1 MHTDPVFG
9 LTIVLKQAARRDGR
23 KEFFAMPADRVPGR
37 RARFL
42 YHAPARDAYPGAGE
56 VRP

>member
-42 YHAPARDAYPGAGE
+42 CHARPEMRILEQAR
-56 VRP
+56 